1 MPNKRKRYSAE
12 FKAKVALEALK
23 EQKTLAELSNQ
34 YQIHAV
40 QISNWKKQLL
50 EGSAL
55 IFTNSKNNNHKKQQ
69 NLEDHLYQEI
79 GRLKIELDWLKKKL

>member
-23 EQKTLAELSNQ
+23 EQKTLAELSSQ

-50 EGSAL
+50 EGTAL
-55 IFTNSKNNNHKKQQ
+55 IFTNSQNNNHKKQQ
-69 NLEDHLYQEI
+69 NLADHLYREI
-79 GRLKIELDWLKKKL
+79 GRLTIELDWLKKKL